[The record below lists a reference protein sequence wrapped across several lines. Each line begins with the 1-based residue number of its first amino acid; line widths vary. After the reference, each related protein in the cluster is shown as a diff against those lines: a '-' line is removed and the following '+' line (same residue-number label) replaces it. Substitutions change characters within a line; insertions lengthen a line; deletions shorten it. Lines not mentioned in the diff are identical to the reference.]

1 MKGAFLLVFTSSYAA
16 LAQSGPCALPEPG
29 PGRTLFVQN
38 CTVCHGTQGKGG
50 GVLAKALNLSP
61 PDLTTLA
68 ARTKGVF
75 PSAHVLSMLREGGG
89 ETAEGDKAMPVWAK
103 IFSHECGE
111 DYGKRAVAEIERYIE
126 AIQQR

>member
-1 MKGAFLLVFTSSYAA
+1 MLVFTFSCAA
-16 LAQSGPCALPEPG
+16 FAQSGPCTLPEPD
-29 PGRTLFVQN
+29 PGQTLFAQN
-38 CTVCHGTQGKGG
+38 CTVCHGPQGKGG
-50 GVLAKALNLSP
+50 GVLAKALNLAP

-68 ARTKGVF
+68 ARTKGGF

-89 ETAEGDKAMPVWAK
+89 KTAGGDKAMPVWAK

-111 DYGKRAVAEIERYIE
+111 DYGKRAVAAIERYIE